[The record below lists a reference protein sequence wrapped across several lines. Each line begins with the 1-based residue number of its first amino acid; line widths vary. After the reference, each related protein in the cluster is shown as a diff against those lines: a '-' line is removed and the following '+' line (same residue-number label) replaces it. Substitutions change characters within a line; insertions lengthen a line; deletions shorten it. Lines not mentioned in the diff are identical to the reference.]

1 VIRPARPD
9 ELELIRTIVHDAYVG
24 YVERIG
30 GRPGPMDS
38 DYAALLDEGAVHVI
52 DCDPPPG
59 LIVLSDRPDH
69 LLVENVAVAP
79 QTQGR
84 GHGGA
89 LLRFAEAE
97 ARRRGFAEL
106 RLYTHER
113 MTENLSLYAHLG
125 YEQIGRRP
133 EHGFP
138 RVYLSKRIAN

>member
-1 VIRPARPD
+1 VIRRARPE

-38 DYAALLDEGAVHVI
+38 DYAALLDEGTVYVI
-52 DCDPPPG
+52 EADPPPG
-59 LIVLSDRPDH
+59 LIVLSEHPDF
-69 LLVENVAVAP
+69 LLVDNVAVTPDA
-79 QTQGR
+79 QGR
-84 GHGGA
+84 GYGGA

-97 ARRRGFAEL
+97 ARRRGRAEL

-113 MTENLSLYAHLG
+113 MTENLSLDAHFG
-125 YEQIGRRP
+125 YEQIGGRP

-138 RVYLSKRIAN
+138 RVYLSKRIAD

>member
-24 YVERIG
+24 YIDRIG

-38 DYAALLDEGAVHVI
+38 DYAALLDEGAIHVV
-52 DCDPPPG
+52 DGTPPPG
-59 LIVLSDRPDH
+59 LIVLSERDDH

-79 QTQGR
+79 EAQGR

-89 LLRFAEAE
+89 LLRFAEEE
-97 ARRRGFAEL
+97 ARRRSFREL

-113 MTENLSLYAHLG
+113 MTENLALYAHLG
-125 YEQIGRRP
+125 YEEIGRQS

-138 RVYLSKRIAN
+138 RVYLSKRVAD

>member
-9 ELELIRTIVHDAYVG
+9 ELKLIRAIVHDAYVG

-38 DYAALLDEGAVHVI
+38 DYVALLDRGAVYVI
-52 DCDPPPG
+52 DDVPPPG
-59 LIVLSDRPDH
+59 LIVLSDRQDH
-69 LLVENVAVAP
+69 LLIENVAVAP
-79 QTQGR
+79 PAHGR

-106 RLYTHER
+106 RLYTHEL

-125 YEQIGRRP
+125 YEEIGR
-133 EHGFP
+133 ESEEGFP
-138 RVYLSKRIAN
+138 RVYMSKRIAE